1 MCVCAYAYTYTV
13 CACVRVSVQP
23 GLATNTRTGTPTM
36 YFHFCMYVIPVCTYA
51 RCMYVWMYVEVRG
64 QANHMCAADMIAW
77 RTLSVS
83 KAKTHVDIHADFCAC
98 LADVYASLCMHPS
111 GPVHECIQSMHAR
124 AHAQLHVHVVG
135 RFMYIT
141 THVCIHA
148 HRYAH
153 GSYLV
158 TFCM

>member
-1 MCVCAYAYTYTV
+1 MCVCAYAYTYSVCV
-13 CACVRVSVQP
+13 CAC
-23 GLATNTRTGTPTM
+23 LCATGFGDQYTYRHTYNVLSFLYVCHTRM
-36 YFHFCMYVIPVCTYA
+36 HVCTLHV
-51 RCMYVWMYVEVRG
+51 CVDVFVEVRG